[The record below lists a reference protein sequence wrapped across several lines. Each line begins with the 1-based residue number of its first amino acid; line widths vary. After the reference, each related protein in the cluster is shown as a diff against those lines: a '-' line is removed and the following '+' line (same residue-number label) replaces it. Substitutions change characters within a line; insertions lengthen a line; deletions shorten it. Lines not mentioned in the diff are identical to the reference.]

1 MADALLDSAYLL
13 FSKGKYDLAY
23 DLFLDLALAG
33 NAEASYSTGHMLMN
47 GQRVGEDVS
56 KVADFLQQAVDG
68 GYVPAMA
75 ELADLVIMD
84 EEKRAFLLFSK
95 GANSG
100 DQYAMNRLSKL
111 YDEGIGT
118 RINPKKGDFWYE
130 KSNETGDANAMTQEA
145 AGLIRGG
152 NYLQARIFL
161 LRAGVMGNPLA
172 CAVLSRMYAKGI
184 GVARSEETS
193 GVWYDIA
200 FAYGWNEL
208 DPSGY
213 GGLKDWFDAHQ

>member
-1 MADALLDSAYLL
+1 MADSLLDSAYLL
-13 FSKGKYDLAY
+13 FSKGKYNLAY
-23 DLFLDLALAG
+23 DLFFDLSLDG
-33 NAEASYSTGHMLMN
+33 NAEATYCAGYMLMN
-47 GQRVGEDVS
+47 GLGVATDLE
-56 KVADFLQQAVDG
+56 KAADFLQQAVDM

-75 ELADLVIMD
+75 ELADMVAME

-100 DQYAMNRLSKL
+100 DQYAMNRLSKF

-118 RINPKKGDFWYE
+118 KVNPKKGDYWYE
-130 KSNETGDANAMTQEA
+130 RSNETGDANAMTQEA
-145 AGLIRGG
+145 AALINSG

-172 CAVLSRMYAKGI
+172 CAALSRMYAKGL
-184 GVARSEETS
+184 GVAPSEETS
-193 GVWYDIA
+193 GVWYEIA

-208 DPSGY
+208 DPSAY
-213 GGLKDWFDAHQ
+213 GDLKAWFDSMN